1 MKYNSDAMGKGCPYR
16 KTKNDHEA
24 SGSRSGKKPLVERY
38 AHIEF
43 ARSGWEENRTVPWPD
58 ASLPVGSWYLNS
70 RRVPVSPVPREGRE
84 RHDEVRRHR
93 AILPPD
99 LREDPVY
106 VLNSYNWISFGARE
120 FDSRRQAGYL
130 GDVDYIN

>member
-1 MKYNSDAMGKGCPYR
+1 
-16 KTKNDHEA
+16 
-24 SGSRSGKKPLVERY
+24 
-38 AHIEF
+38 
-43 ARSGWEENRTVPWPD
+43 
-58 ASLPVGSWYLNS
+58 
-70 RRVPVSPVPREGRE
+70 VPREGQE
-84 RHDEVRRHR
+84 HHDEVRRHR